1 MLVIAHLSDTHFGG
15 HPSAVERAT
24 RVVDHLLAL
33 DPPVD
38 AVLVTGDVA
47 DHGLREEYAD
57 ARDVLGRLEQPIFW
71 CPGNHDVREEYAA
84 MRGLPGDRPQ
94 DQPVNE
100 AHHLGD
106 HLFLML
112 DSLVSAVDGVRQDH
126 GHLTQATLDW
136 LDERLAARAKG
147 QRAFVCFHHPPVEIH
162 IDLMDPIRLDN
173 SDELAEVLGRHADV
187 SGVLVGH
194 AHTACTTSYAGLPLL
209 IGGGVASTVALDAEP
224 YPPVT
229 HDLGPSFAVHFVG
242 DDGRI
247 VTHWR
252 TL

>member
-24 RVVDHLLAL
+24 RVVDHLLRL

-47 DHGLREEYAD
+47 DHGRPEEYAE
-57 ARDVLGRLEQPIFW
+57 ARDVLGRLRQPVLW
-71 CPGNHDVREEYAA
+71 CPGNHDVRLEYAA
-84 MRGLPGDRPQ
+84 MRGLPGDLPA
-94 DQPVNE
+94 NE
-100 AHHLGD
+100 AHRVDG

-112 DSLVSAVDGVRQDH
+112 DSLVDAVEGVRQDH
-126 GHLTQATLDW
+126 GHLTQTTLDW
-136 LDERLAARAKG
+136 LDEQLSGRAPG
-147 QRAFVCFHHPPVEIH
+147 ERAFVCFHHPPVDIH
-162 IDLMDPIRLDN
+162 IGLMDPIRLDN
-173 SDELAEVLGRHADV
+173 PDQLEAVLSRHADV
-187 SGVLVGH
+187 VAVLVGH
-194 AHTACTTSYAGLPLL
+194 AHTAGTTSYAGLPLL
-209 IGGGVASTVALDAEP
+209 IGGGVASTVTLDAEP

-229 HDLGPSFAVHFVG
+229 HELGPSFAVHFIG
-242 DDGRI
+242 DDGRV